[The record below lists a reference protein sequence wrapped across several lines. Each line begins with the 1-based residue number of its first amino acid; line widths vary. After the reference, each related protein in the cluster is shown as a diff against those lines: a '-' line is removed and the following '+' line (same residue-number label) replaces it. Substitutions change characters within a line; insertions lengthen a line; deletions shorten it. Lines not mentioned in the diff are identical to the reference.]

1 MRFTPLGCTL
11 ALSCGLCCVVAD
23 ESASPPPSTV
33 PPPTPAQPPGSPPP
47 VAPPQAATEVIIENL
62 TDQSEIEYDDTDGIW
77 FGRYGVIVR
86 YGTVELSANQIA
98 LSETTGDAIADGN
111 VRLRDRGQSWASE
124 HLEYNFKTGRM
135 QGEGFRTGLT
145 PFFASGL
152 KLEGDTQA
160 SEYVA
165 TQTFI
170 TTDDVKRPLFRI
182 KAEQFRVRPGRDIE
196 AKNAKIYLGDTPV
209 MVLPRYRRSLHQH
222 DAYWR
227 VTPGYRSRLG
237 AYTYNSYHFIIGT
250 NVAAGINLD
259 LYSSRGVGV
268 GPDLS
273 WQHSRFGK
281 GELRGYYID
290 DSRPGLDAVRQPVD
304 PERHR
309 LSFSHRATLRPN
321 LTATVV
327 AREQSDQFII
337 RDFYESEYRRNIQ
350 PDSFLEVHQAW
361 SNWSLTLLGRPQLN
375 SFQRTVERLPELKLA
390 GLRQQI
396 GELPLYYESE
406 SSVDYLRYQSELPGG
421 TNYAAMRADSFQ
433 QVLWPQQYFG
443 WLNFVPRVGGR
454 VTQYGETDGR
464 QSTFDEETRLVFNTG
479 AELSTKASRV
489 WRGAENKLLE
499 VRELRHIIA
508 PSINYVFVPKPNNR
522 PHELPQFDTELPSL
536 RLLPIE
542 YPDYNA
548 IDSIDSQNVLR
559 LSLWNKLQTKREAGV
574 QNLVH
579 WGLYTDWRLDPRP
592 NQTRFAD
599 VYSDLELRPRSWLTL
614 NAETRVDPDRGR
626 VNLAYHALT
635 IAPNDTWSWRAGQRY
650 FRGAPEFGPESDNNT
665 LFHSTYVKFNENW
678 AARLSHHFEARDGV
692 LEEQYYTLYR
702 DFRSW
707 TGALTLRFRNP
718 REQENEFAIA
728 FSFQLKAFPR
738 FGLGRDRDEPDSPFG
753 G

>member
-1 MRFTPLGCTL
+1 MRFTPFGCTL

-23 ESASPPPSTV
+23 ESASPPQSIAASA
-33 PPPTPAQPPGSPPP
+33 PPPT
-47 VAPPQAATEVIIENL
+47 APPANPVPPAAKPEVIIENL
-62 TDQSEIEYDDTDGIW
+62 SDHSEIEFDDNDGIW

-86 YGTVELSANQIA
+86 YGTIELTANQIA

-111 VRLRDRGQSWASE
+111 VRLRDGAQSWVSD
-124 HLEYNFKTGRM
+124 HLEYNLKTGQM
-135 QGEGFRTGLT
+135 KGESFRAGVA

-152 KLEGDTQA
+152 TLEGDTQA
-160 SEYVA
+160 SDYIA
-165 TQTFI
+165 RQTSI

-182 KAEQFRVRPGRDIE
+182 KAEQFRVRPGKEIE
-196 AKNAKIYLGDTPV
+196 AKNAKVYLGDTPV
-209 MVLPRYRRSLHQH
+209 MILPRFHRSLQQH

-237 AYTYNSYHFIIGT
+237 AYSYNSYHFPIST
-250 NVAAGINLD
+250 NLVTGINFD
-259 LYSSRGVGV
+259 LYSSRGLGV
-268 GPDLS
+268 GPDFN
-273 WQHSRFGK
+273 WQHPRLGT
-281 GELRGYYID
+281 GELRAYYID

-304 PERHR
+304 PQRHR
-309 LSFSHRATLRPN
+309 VSFSHRATLRTN

-327 AREQSDQFII
+327 AREQSDQFIV

-350 PDSFLEVHQAW
+350 PDSFLELNQLW
-361 SNWSLTLLGRPQLN
+361 SNWSLTLLARPQLN
-375 SFQRTVERLPELKLA
+375 SFQRTVERLPELKLS
-390 GLRQQI
+390 GLRQQL

-464 QSTFDEETRLVFNTG
+464 QSTFDEESRFVFNTG

-508 PSINYVFVPKPNNR
+508 PSINYVFVPKPNAR

-574 QNLVH
+574 QNLVN
-579 WGLYTDWRLDPRP
+579 WGLYTDWRLDPRW

-599 VYSDLELRPRSWLTL
+599 VYSDLEFRPRSWLTL
-614 NAETRVDPDRGR
+614 NAETRIDPDRGKF
-626 VNLAYHALT
+626 NAAYQAMT
-635 IAPNDTWSWRAGQRY
+635 IAPNDTWSLRLGQRY
-650 FRGAPEFGPESDNNT
+650 FRGGPEFGPESDNNT
-665 LFHSTYVKFNENW
+665 LFQSTYLKFNENW
-678 AARLSHHFEARDGV
+678 AARLTHHFEARDGV
-692 LEEQYYTLYR
+692 LEEQYYTIYR

-738 FGLGRDRDEPDSPFG
+738 FGLGRDRDEPDSLFG